1 MTMWKIKRLIYRVK
15 RVIEFIPIIW
25 KGYDFDYHSSI
36 ELFKYQ
42 LKRTAEY
49 LESDKAQ
56 TLEAKTN
63 AAKIWTAVE
72 LMEKVYDEEYGTE
85 YIDIIEKLYGK
96 THYEFVE
103 LDEKDE
109 NGDPYYTMKISNELA
124 VDEQHQKE
132 IDEVRH
138 QMFLMGMDKQKRAH
152 KLLWSYIEHNI
163 LKWWD

>member
-1 MTMWKIKRLIYRVK
+1 MKRRIKRFFYKIKR
-15 RVIEFIPIIW
+15 VIDFIPIIW
-25 KGYDFDYHSSI
+25 KGYDFDYYSSI

-56 TLEAKTN
+56 TLEAKAN
-63 AAKIWTAVE
+63 ATKIWTAVE

-96 THYEFVE
+96 THYDFVE
-103 LDEKDE
+103 LEEKDE
-109 NGDPYYTMKISNELA
+109 KGDPFYEIKICNDFA
-124 VDEQHQKE
+124 VDETHQKV

-138 QMFLMGMDKQKRAH
+138 QMFLLGKDKQKRAH

-163 LKWWD
+163 LNWWD